1 MLNKIYFLLCLVI
14 KLTKVTATLKKY
26 HQLRRDVIKYL
37 YFHKSL
43 TITELSKLIHKSVPI
58 VTSAITDLIT
68 DGYVLESAVSKSTG
82 GRRAVMYLLN
92 PDKKRFM
99 VAVAMDQLVTRVVVY
114 DLLNNVQVKREELS
128 FTLTDNA
135 EDIQILLNFLKDYL
149 KRADLP
155 VEQIL
160 GIGIGMPGFINT
172 KQGINYTF
180 FKLKN
185 NGSLRNYLSKELG
198 LPVFIDNDSSLT
210 ALAELRFGAGQNL
223 KEVMVVNVGWGS
235 GLGMV
240 INGSLFRGHSGFA
253 GEFSH
258 IPLSQSNKLC
268 SCGKRGCLEVDTSLL
283 VLVERAQQKIAE
295 GVNSKLETLF
305 KDTSKL
311 PGDHFLEAARDG
323 DPLAVS
329 VLSEAAFLIGKGIA
343 TLIHIMNPELIV
355 VAGRGAVAGRI
366 LMAPIQQAMN
376 EFCISRIAEQTTIVV
391 SKLADAAELLGAAIL
406 VVENCQFE

>member
-1 MLNKIYFLLCLVI
+1 MQAKPL
-14 KLTKVTATLKKY
+14 TATLKKY

-58 VTSAITDLIT
+58 VTSAVMDLIAE
-68 DGYVLESAVSKSTG
+68 GYVLESALSKSTG
-82 GRRAVMYLLN
+82 GRRAVMYLIN
-92 PDKKRFM
+92 PAKKRFL
-99 VAVAMDQLVTRVVVY
+99 VSVAMDQLVTRVVIY
-114 DLLNNVQVKREELS
+114 DLLNNVRQGSASLS
-128 FTLTDNA
+128 FTLTENP
-135 EDIQILLNFLKDYL
+135 EDIEILIKFLKGYL
-149 KRADLP
+149 QQSNIP
-155 VEQIL
+155 VEEIL

-185 NGSLRNYLSKELG
+185 NGSLRNHLSKELG

-223 KEVMVVNVGWGS
+223 KEVLVVNVGWGS
-235 GLGMV
+235 GLGMI

-258 IPLSQSNKLC
+258 IPLSQTNKLC

-283 VLVERAQQKIAE
+283 VLVERAEKEIAN
-295 GVNSKLETLF
+295 GVSSRLEALF
-305 KDTSKL
+305 KDKSKL
-311 PGDHFLEAARDG
+311 PGDHFLVAARDG

-329 VLSEAAFLIGKGIA
+329 ILSEAAFLIGKGIA

-355 VAGRGAVAGRI
+355 VAGRGAIAGKI

-376 EFCISRIAEQTTIVV
+376 EFCISRIADQTTIVV
-391 SKLADAAELLGAAIL
+391 SDLADTAELLGAAIL
-406 VVENCQFE
+406 IVENCQFN